1 MKTIW
6 TTLSVLAVANLL
18 ALLALGGWLKSA
30 DRLDIGRIKQIR
42 QIFTETLTQQTTRLD
57 EAKAKAEAEE
67 KAAAEKSKEGQPPV
81 TSADT
86 LELKLEQS
94 KADQERMESLRRETR
109 IMQET
114 LRRERAQVD
123 AEWAVL
129 KKAQADFQQA
139 RKAVADTEG
148 NAQFKKALATLE
160 GLKPDKAK
168 AALQELIN
176 GKQVDQAV
184 AYLNAMQERMR
195 TKVIDEFITADPKVA
210 TDLLERLRTRGMIA
224 RAPEAPPG

>member
-1 MKTIW
+1 
-6 TTLSVLAVANLL
+6 VA
-18 ALLALGGWLKSA
+18 
-30 DRLDIGRIKQIR
+30 
-42 QIFTETLTQQTTRLD
+42 E
-57 EAKAKAEAEE
+57 
-67 KAAAEKSKEGQPPV
+67 
-81 TSADT
+81 
-86 LELKLEQS
+86 
-94 KADQERMESLRRETR
+94 
-109 IMQET
+109 
-114 LRRERAQVD
+114 
-123 AEWAVL
+123 
-129 KKAQADFQQA
+129 
-139 RKAVADTEG
+139 TEG